1 MKNKVVYPL
10 CIISFVVLLD
20 QITKFLARTRIHPME
35 SIELLPVLNLVNVR
49 NQGAAFGMF
58 SSLGNNFFI
67 IISFA
72 AVLFMFWVIITAKED
87 YRVFSLLAAGA
98 IGNLIDRVTLGYVV
112 DFIDVTVSGRHWPAF
127 NVADSALSLG
137 IVFLMFN
144 LVINL
149 NVAKDAR
156 QKR

>member
-10 CIISFVVLLD
+10 CIISFVVLFD
-20 QITKFLARTRIHPME
+20 QITKYLARTRIRPLE

-67 IISFA
+67 IISVA
-72 AVLFMFWVIITAKED
+72 AVLFMLWVIVTAKED

-137 IVFLMFN
+137 IVFLMLN
-144 LVINL
+144 LFINL
-149 NVAKDAR
+149 NVAKDAGR
-156 QKR
+156 KR